1 MIDRLEEL
9 LDRLEEPEKNED
21 TVLLEQLQPVSLP
34 SRPAERK
41 EREAGEMNE
50 AERTESGY
58 EGGTV
63 LATMGGQVDS
73 PLLEELSYS
82 HTDYALQM
90 LYRQL
95 TRATEGGATGKSA
108 SVAVVRETVPAGHT
122 GLTAGEL
129 DLAMRRDSR
138 RYDGGMTIY

>member
-9 LDRLEEPEKNED
+9 LAQVEESENGGEISMQLPGKIRLPAAEKSAEEEGETAAAGDQNGLPAEELLSGNED
-21 TVLLEQLQPVSLP
+21 GG
-34 SRPAERK
+34 RAER
-41 EREAGEMNE
+41 
-50 AERTESGY
+50 
-58 EGGTV
+58 
-63 LATMGGQVDS
+63 L
-73 PLLEELSYS
+73 PLLRTLTRAGFDSGM
-82 HTDYALQM
+82 DA

-95 TRATEGGATGKSA
+95 SRSVSGGNTGRSGSA
-108 SVAVVRETVPAGHT
+108 AVVRETVSAPAV